1 MISEHMM
8 GKLPFQSVFSHIRIP
23 RNRFTRTVAALLA
36 LAMIGGLAF
45 LIERQTDNGHVYG
58 VMVTNKNYE
67 CCMPGIFENRR
78 EAEKFI
84 DLIMKNNV
92 SPTHLSEI
100 ADDYMSSREIGA

>member
-1 MISEHMM
+1 MYLNKILV
-8 GKLPFQSVFSHIRIP
+8 G
-23 RNRFTRTVAALLA
+23 TRCEEIEKSYL
-36 LAMIGGLAF
+36 